1 MRVLLLPANNA
12 PEFQVKTL
20 EDIINKYDGHSIVR
34 WSHSLS
40 PRDYDIVICIVGSHN
55 EDDIHT
61 LWNDYSAGEEIIM
74 DNLDFDRDGE
84 IRIGKGIYAFVR
96 ECDKPMYLL
105 MAPRQDTSSDTLED
119 FKDDDISKGPAFLLF
134 ESDDVHINDEGDYK
148 YHYGY
153 INLLS
158 VSDTIAYKYKD
169 IVEENGGYCIV
180 KADSCSISG
189 GTTTSPDIMD
199 DETPLSLL
207 LLRR

>member
-12 PEFQVKTL
+12 PEFQVKAL
-20 EDIINKYDGHSIVR
+20 EDIINKYDGHRIVR
-34 WSHSLS
+34 WSHGLS
-40 PRDYDIVICIVGSHN
+40 PRDYDIVICIAGSHN

-61 LWNDYSAGEEIIM
+61 LWNDYSAGEKIIM
-74 DNLDFDRDGE
+74 DTLEFDRDGE
-84 IRIGKGIYAFVR
+84 IRIGKGIHAFVD

-105 MAPRQDTSSDTLED
+105 MAPRQDTCGDTLED

-134 ESDDVHINDEGDYK
+134 DSGDVHINDEGDYK

-158 VSDTIAYKYKD
+158 VSDTEAYKYVD
-169 IVEENGGYCIV
+169 IITTNGGYCTL
-180 KADSCSISG
+180 KPNADSQSCVG
-189 GTTTSPDIMD
+189 VCSPDVELS
-199 DETPLSLL
+199 ETSLSLL